1 MRLMPFTISIAV
13 VTLAASLPV
22 HANDLSFGAVPP
34 DQASFNSFAK
44 DVTAAFDY
52 RALGTAAATG
62 VLGLSVGGFASV
74 TQVHDRNAWKTVTG
88 HDKSSITV
96 GGINATKGLFDGF
109 DVGAFVAG
117 VAGTNATL
125 FGAQMRY
132 ALLKGTPITPALA
145 VRGTYTGATNIDDFD
160 YRSYGADI
168 SISQPLL
175 LLTPYAGVG
184 YVWGKLSPKG
194 NTYLHDSSYD
204 RAKGF
209 VGLRFS
215 LFGVMQAT
223 AEYERLGHDNIYSA
237 RLGVSL

>member
-1 MRLMPFTISIAV
+1 MRLMQLTISTAV
-13 VTLAASLPV
+13 VVLAASLPAY
-22 HANDLSFGAVPP
+22 ANDLDFGTVPP
-34 DQASFNSFAK
+34 DQASFDHFAK

-62 VLGLSVGGFASV
+62 VLGLSVGGFASI
-74 TQVHDRNAWKTVTG
+74 TGIHDRDAWKAVTG
-88 HDKSSITV
+88 HDKSTLTV
-96 GGINATKGLFDGF
+96 GGVNVTKGLFDGF

-117 VAGTNATL
+117 VAGSDATL
-125 FGAQMRY
+125 FGAQLRY
-132 ALLKGTPITPALA
+132 ALLEGTPITPAVA
-145 VRGTYTGATNIDDFD
+145 IRGTYTGATNIDDFG

-184 YVWGKLSPKG
+184 YVGGKLSPNDKRF
-194 NTYLHDSSYD
+194 LHDASAD

-215 LFGVMQAT
+215 LFGLMQAT

-237 RLGVSL
+237 RLGLSL